1 MDDGLALTLAPGAIL
16 VPVYDKTLLC
26 SRCRQYSYIVYR
38 NKKGALVCHRCR
50 RAKAVHKS
58 DMADPEEQLLRGQ
71 SPKWEEE

>member
-1 MDDGLALTLAPGAIL
+1 MGELSIDGVKQHVSPLPR
-16 VPVYDKTLLC
+16 C
-26 SRCRQYSYIVYR
+26 SRCKQYSYIVYR